1 MTQKISRRKLA
12 SYVVDRFESGA
23 PLATLLKEVA
33 AYLVDSKRTR
43 EADLLVRTIED
54 VFAERGLVVARVTT
68 AHPLTDVLRREISKL
83 VGGDKV
89 HLDEIVDSTVIG
101 GVRID
106 TPGKSLDATIE
117 RKLLALRQAKM

>member
-1 MTQKISRRKLA
+1 MSQKISRRKLA
-12 SYVVDRFESGA
+12 GYVVDRFESGA
-23 PLATLLKEVA
+23 SLGVLLQEVA

-43 EADLLVRTIED
+43 EADLVVRAIED

-68 AHPLTDVLRREISKL
+68 AHPLTDTLRREISEL
-83 VGGDKV
+83 VGGDNV

-106 TPGKSLDATIE
+106 TPGKSLDATIK

>member
-1 MTQKISRRKLA
+1 MPQKISRRKLA

-68 AHPLTDVLRREISKL
+68 AHPLTDALRREISKL

>member
-33 AYLVDSKRTR
+33 AYLADSKRTR

-54 VFAERGLVVARVTT
+54 VFAERGACYDRSPANRCTSSR
-68 AHPLTDVLRREISKL
+68 D
-83 VGGDKV
+83 
-89 HLDEIVDSTVIG
+89 
-101 GVRID
+101 
-106 TPGKSLDATIE
+106 
-117 RKLLALRQAKM
+117 

>member
-68 AHPLTDVLRREISKL
+68 AHPLTDALRQEISKL

>member
-12 SYVVDRFESGA
+12 SYVVDRFESGE

-68 AHPLTDVLRREISKL
+68 AHPLTDALRREISKL

>member
-68 AHPLTDVLRREISKL
+68 AHPLTDALRREISKL

>member
-68 AHPLTDVLRREISKL
+68 AHPLTDALRQEISKL
-83 VGGDKV
+83 VDGDKV

>member
-54 VFAERGLVVARVTT
+54 VFAERGLVVARVMT
-68 AHPLTDVLRREISKL
+68 AHPLTDALRREISKL

>member
-68 AHPLTDVLRREISKL
+68 AYPLTNVLRREISRL

>member
-43 EADLLVRTIED
+43 EADLLVRAIED

-68 AHPLTDVLRREISKL
+68 AHPLTDALRREISKL

>member
-1 MTQKISRRKLA
+1 M
-12 SYVVDRFESGA
+12 
-23 PLATLLKEVA
+23 
-33 AYLVDSKRTR
+33 
-43 EADLLVRTIED
+43 
-54 VFAERGLVVARVTT
+54 ARVTT
-68 AHPLTDVLRREISKL
+68 AHPLTDALRREISKL

>member
-54 VFAERGLVVARVTT
+54 VFADRSPANRCTSSR
-68 AHPLTDVLRREISKL
+68 D
-83 VGGDKV
+83 
-89 HLDEIVDSTVIG
+89 
-101 GVRID
+101 
-106 TPGKSLDATIE
+106 
-117 RKLLALRQAKM
+117 

>member
-68 AHPLTDVLRREISKL
+68 AHPLTDALRREISKL

-106 TPGKSLDATIE
+106 TSGKSLDATIE